1 MKLFRRCQR
10 ILILALLCVSVF
22 TPVVFVSQRLKNLT
36 PNWRNESIE
45 DLSNIKYRTDSVKL
59 SVEQESSEG
68 LKEPRKVLYEDTYL
82 LSAVNYTLKKDH
94 VDKETGNVGDATDM
108 LERTTNGTKYES
120 NKGDKQLQQRQ
131 VSSMSR
137 GKKQLNKQDQNVHSQ
152 SRKVIDE
159 RIRRKKDVRPNRAV
173 QHDQNAHS
181 NLQKVTKKIN
191 EMKDQVIRAKAYLS
205 SAPPSSKSSLVKE
218 LKLQIKEVERAI
230 GGATKDS
237 DLSKSAL
244 QRMRKMESSLSKAR
258 RTYPDCSSMS
268 KKLRAMTQNAEE
280 QIQSQKKQVSF
291 LFSLAS
297 STTPKGLHCL
307 SMQLTA
313 EYFALAPKDRQFPN
327 QQKLHDSKL
336 YHYAVFSDN
345 VLGCTVVVNS
355 TVSTALKPE
364 KIVFHVVTDA
374 LNFPAISMWFLLNP
388 PGKATIQVQSIDS
401 FEWLST
407 KYNTSLRQNSSD
419 PRYSSELNHLRF
431 YLPDIFPALNKIV
444 LFDHDVVVQKDLS
457 KLWSVDMKGKVNG
470 AVETCRESETSF
482 LRMDTFI
489 NFSDPFVAKRFDA
502 NACTWAFGMNLFDLQ
517 EWRRKDLTTIY
528 DKYLKSGYKRPLW
541 VAGSLPLG
549 WITFY
554 NQTVALD
561 RRWHILGLGY
571 NSGVVRA
578 DIDRA
583 AVIHYDGIMKPW
595 LDIAIARYKDYWRK
609 YVNYDDSYLQRCNI
623 HA

>member
-22 TPVVFVSQRLKNLT
+22 TPVVFVSHRLKNLT

-94 VDKETGNVGDATDM
+94 VDKESGNVGDATDM

-237 DLSKSAL
+237 DLSK
-244 QRMRKMESSLSKAR
+244 
-258 RTYPDCSSMS
+258 
-268 KKLRAMTQNAEE
+268 
-280 QIQSQKKQVSF
+280 
-291 LFSLAS
+291 SLAS

>member
-94 VDKETGNVGDATDM
+94 VDKESGNVGDATDM

-205 SAPPSSKSSLVKE
+205 SEPPSSKSSLVKE

-237 DLSKSAL
+237 DLSK
-244 QRMRKMESSLSKAR
+244 
-258 RTYPDCSSMS
+258 
-268 KKLRAMTQNAEE
+268 
-280 QIQSQKKQVSF
+280 
-291 LFSLAS
+291 SLAS

-517 EWRRKDLTTIY
+517 EWRRKDLTTLY

>member
-94 VDKETGNVGDATDM
+94 VDKESGNVGDATDM

-152 SRKVIDE
+152 SWKVIDE

-237 DLSKSAL
+237 DLSK
-244 QRMRKMESSLSKAR
+244 
-258 RTYPDCSSMS
+258 
-268 KKLRAMTQNAEE
+268 
-280 QIQSQKKQVSF
+280 
-291 LFSLAS
+291 SLAS

-419 PRYSSELNHLRF
+419 LRYSSELNHLRF

-482 LRMDTFI
+482 LRMDTLI

>member
-237 DLSKSAL
+237 DLSK
-244 QRMRKMESSLSKAR
+244 
-258 RTYPDCSSMS
+258 
-268 KKLRAMTQNAEE
+268 
-280 QIQSQKKQVSF
+280 
-291 LFSLAS
+291 SLAS

>member
-94 VDKETGNVGDATDM
+94 VDKESGNVGDATDM

-237 DLSKSAL
+237 DLSK
-244 QRMRKMESSLSKAR
+244 
-258 RTYPDCSSMS
+258 
-268 KKLRAMTQNAEE
+268 
-280 QIQSQKKQVSF
+280 
-291 LFSLAS
+291 SLAS

-517 EWRRKDLTTIY
+517 EWRRKDLTTLY

>member
-94 VDKETGNVGDATDM
+94 VDKESGNVGDATDM

-152 SRKVIDE
+152 SWKVIDE

-205 SAPPSSKSSLVKE
+205 SAPPSSKSSLVTE

-237 DLSKSAL
+237 DLSK
-244 QRMRKMESSLSKAR
+244 
-258 RTYPDCSSMS
+258 
-268 KKLRAMTQNAEE
+268 
-280 QIQSQKKQVSF
+280 
-291 LFSLAS
+291 SLAS

-482 LRMDTFI
+482 LRMDTLI

>member
-94 VDKETGNVGDATDM
+94 VDKESGNVGDATDM

-237 DLSKSAL
+237 DLSK
-244 QRMRKMESSLSKAR
+244 
-258 RTYPDCSSMS
+258 
-268 KKLRAMTQNAEE
+268 
-280 QIQSQKKQVSF
+280 
-291 LFSLAS
+291 SLAS

-517 EWRRKDLTTIY
+517 EWRRKDLTTLY

-561 RRWHILGLGY
+561 RPWHILGLGY

>member
-237 DLSKSAL
+237 DLSKS
-244 QRMRKMESSLSKAR
+244 
-258 RTYPDCSSMS
+258 
-268 KKLRAMTQNAEE
+268 
-280 QIQSQKKQVSF
+280 
-291 LFSLAS
+291 LAS

-407 KYNTSLRQNSSD
+407 KYSTSLRQNSSD